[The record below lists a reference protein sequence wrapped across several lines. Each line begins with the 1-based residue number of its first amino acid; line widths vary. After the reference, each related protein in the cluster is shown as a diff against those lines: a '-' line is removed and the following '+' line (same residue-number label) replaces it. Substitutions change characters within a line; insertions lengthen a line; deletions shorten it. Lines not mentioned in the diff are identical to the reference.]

1 MHIAT
6 DPHNLPLAPRALAR
20 GCAVTIGN
28 FDGVHYGHQQ
38 LILRTIEKARDAGLP
53 AVVITFTP
61 HPLRVVLGVQAPP
74 MLMSLR
80 NKLARLADLGVD
92 LTLVM
97 HFTRETVAQTPE
109 EFVKDVLVDS
119 LNTREL
125 VVGYDYAFGRGRR
138 GNAQLLTELGEQWGF
153 AVEQLQPVYLDGAIV
168 SSTRIRQALGE
179 GDVAKAARLLGRPH
193 SVDGLVVHGANRG
206 GKLLGFP
213 TANLQTDEDLM
224 LPRPGVYAVLAELGD
239 CPAEA
244 PEANDAGALANVEI
258 QAEMDL
264 TAPENCGLPPVLLA
278 SKQTLLEGVAN
289 VGKNPTFGD
298 ACLRVETHLLN
309 FHRDIYGHRFRVYFI
324 ERLRDERKFD
334 GVNALIEQINR
345 DADQAK
351 SILAAFRE

>member
-28 FDGVHYGHQQ
+28 FDGVHHGHQQ
-38 LILRTIEKARDAGLP
+38 LIRRTIEKAREAGLP

-61 HPLRVVLGVQAPP
+61 HPLRVVLDDKAPP

-97 HFTRETVAQTPE
+97 HFTKETAASTPE
-109 EFVKDVLVDS
+109 EFVKDVLVDC
-119 LNTREL
+119 LNTKEL
-125 VVGYDYAFGRGRR
+125 VVGYDYAFGKGRR
-138 GNAQLLTELGEQWGF
+138 GNAQLLAELGTQYGF
-153 AVEQLQPVYLDGAIV
+153 AVEQLQPVYLDGGIV
-168 SSTRIRQALGE
+168 SSTRIRNALGE
-179 GDVAKAARLLGRPH
+179 GDVATAARLLGRAH

-213 TANLQTDEDLM
+213 TANLQADDDLM
-224 LPRPGVYAVLAELGD
+224 LPKPGVYAVLAELGEY
-239 CPAEA
+239 CAENCA
-244 PEANDAGALANVEI
+244 PSEADALADAEI
-258 QAEMDL
+258 QPETDPG
-264 TAPENCGLPPVLLA
+264 APENCGLPAVLLA
-278 SKQTLLEGVAN
+278 SKQTLLDGVAN

-298 ACLRVETHLLN
+298 AYLRVETHLLN
-309 FHRDIYGHRFRVYFI
+309 FHRDIYNHRFRVYFI

-334 GVNALIEQINR
+334 GVTALMEQINR
-345 DADQAK
+345 DAEQAK
-351 SILAAFRE
+351 DILAGFHK